1 MTKTEILE
9 FIDRRIVERRKIIDN
24 PNMAT
29 SIWHRAVGAWG
40 ELVSLKNEISDMGT
54 KRDRRQNNE

>member
-1 MTKTEILE
+1 MTKAEILE
-9 FIDRRIVERRKIIDN
+9 VIDRRIAEQRKIIDN

-29 SIWHRAVGAWG
+29 SIWNRAVGAWG

-54 KRDRRQNNE
+54 KRDRRQKR